1 MSTSMEPS
9 YMCIQT
15 TGMLAHGVP
24 NKAHRIGDVITGVTV
39 TAVVVAVVA
48 VAATTGAAPMPT
60 HTTTVVTHDACL
72 L

>member
-1 MSTSMEPS
+1 MEPS

-15 TGMLAHGVP
+15 TSMLAHGVP
-24 NKAHRIGDVITGVTV
+24 NKAHRIGDVITGVAI
-39 TAVVVAVVA
+39 TAVVVAM
-48 VAATTGAAPMPT
+48 ATTTRATLMST